1 MITIIHDHPLGKC
14 SCTLL
19 QDTNDNIAFQPSPH
33 ISFRSP
39 AQATK
44 PDRYCVDLEVFL
56 GQVYK
61 LIYCRLHRS
70 PCPISLRCLLITII
84 MKYQG

>member
-19 QDTNDNIAFQPSPH
+19 QDTNDNIAFQPSRD

-39 AQATK
+39 VQATK
-44 PDRYCVDLEVFL
+44 PDRYYVDLEVFL
-56 GQVYK
+56 GQVYE
-61 LIYCRLHRS
+61 LIYYQLHRW
-70 PCPISLRCLLITII
+70 PYPISLRCLLVTIS
-84 MKYQG
+84 MKYAG